1 LPYPQVLCSLLASN
15 ASWSILHAGL
25 AQRLL
30 GMNNEWPID
39 NGYASPGKFKKF
51 AEDHPREYESLFA
64 NLDKVLGILREGSK
78 MGSFQIGFFRSEGEG
93 VFRIGQT
100 GVESAKESRLYIYP
114 DQKNQIMYILG
125 IGTKDHQSEDING
138 AKATANE
145 IKKQTTGAQ

>member
-1 LPYPQVLCSLLASN
+1 
-15 ASWSILHAGL
+15 
-25 AQRLL
+25 
-30 GMNNEWPID
+30 
-39 NGYASPGKFKKF
+39 
-51 AEDHPREYESLFA
+51 
-64 NLDKVLGILREGSK
+64 